1 MSERGVEPGEAL
13 PARAGAS
20 TEQSDSPA
28 DLGGPGP
35 SWSGSGRLPHR
46 PAAQARSPGVRA
58 IRDRK
63 RLQIGGAE
71 LELASFSRRAAGF
84 VVDRLL
90 LGGAVLVFT
99 ALLGL
104 GATASTVEGQLFLV
118 VLLPVGYNWPW
129 NSIGWSPGKRVVGL
143 RIVREEGGPPGPSRG
158 FGRSVGAVVSDLLL
172 GLGYLW
178 ALWDRN
184 NQTWHD
190 KLAGTY
196 VVLARPREGS

>member
-1 MSERGVEPGEAL
+1 MSERGGEPGEAL
-13 PARAGAS
+13 PAPAGAS
-20 TEQSDSPA
+20 TERAGSSA

-35 SWSGSGRLPHR
+35 SWSGSGRLSRGPT
-46 PAAQARSPGVRA
+46 AQARSPGVPGIRA
-58 IRDRK
+58 RK

-71 LELASFSRRAAGF
+71 LELASFPRRAAGF
-84 VVDRLL
+84 VVDSLL
-90 LGGAVLVFT
+90 LGAAVLLFT
-99 ALLGL
+99 VLLGL
-104 GATASTVEGQLFLV
+104 SATAPTVEGQLFV
-118 VLLPVGYNWPW
+118 VLFRVGYNWPW

-196 VVLARPREGS
+196 VVLARTSEGS